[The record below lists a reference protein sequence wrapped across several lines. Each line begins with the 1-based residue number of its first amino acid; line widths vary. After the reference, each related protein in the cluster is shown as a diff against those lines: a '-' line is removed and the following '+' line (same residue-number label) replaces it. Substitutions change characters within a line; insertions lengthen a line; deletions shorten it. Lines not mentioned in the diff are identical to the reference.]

1 MPRVYRRRELLCI
14 LMACNILA
22 LGNCLIASP
31 TSLSP
36 RNCCLVAHQSP
47 QEDQDPDLF
56 DYFDPLLSPHQ
67 YPDGINP
74 EKKLADRIDHLKSEK
89 DVDGQFQGEN
99 NGPKNQKGSETQTDI
114 DLFEYF
120 DPLLSPHEYPNG
132 ISADNKPRD
141 IRGLA
146 EEENTGSED
155 LAKSRGGKKVGVLLM
170 DHGSRNE
177 ASNSRLKHLA
187 KLYQLSTDVENMVV
201 EYSHMEI
208 ASPSIPE
215 GLEKLIGHGVGE

>member
-1 MPRVYRRRELLCI
+1 MPRVFQRRELLCI
-14 LMACNILA
+14 LMTCNIFA
-22 LGNCLIASP
+22 LGNCLVASSAYL
-31 TSLSP
+31 TP
-36 RNCCLVAHQSP
+36 RNGCLVVVRQG
-47 QEDQDPDLF
+47 QKEDQDPDLF

-74 EKKLADRIDHLKSEK
+74 DKKLADRIDHLESEK
-89 DVDGQFQGEN
+89 DAVGLFQGEN
-99 NGPKNQKGSETQTDI
+99 KSQKGPETDIENTGPETDI

-132 ISADNKPRD
+132 ISPDNGSSTF
-141 IRGLA
+141 RGLN
-146 EEENTGSED
+146 EDENTGSE
-155 LAKSRGGKKVGVLLM
+155 GKKVGVLLM

-215 GLEKLIGHGVGE
+215 GLEKLLSHGVGT

>member
-1 MPRVYRRRELLCI
+1 MI
-14 LMACNILA
+14 CNVMA
-22 LGNCLIASP
+22 LGNCLIASSA
-31 TSLSP
+31 SLSP
-36 RNCCLVAHQSP
+36 RNGCLVAHQSP
-47 QEDQDPDLF
+47 KDDQDPDLF

-67 YPDGINP
+67 YPDGISP

-89 DVDGQFQGEN
+89 DADGQFQDKN
-99 NGPKNQKGSETQTDI
+99 NGSKNQKGPETQTDI

-132 ISADNKPRD
+132 ISPDNESRNF
-141 IRGLA
+141 RGLA
-146 EEENTGSED
+146 EDENTGSE
-155 LAKSRGGKKVGVLLM
+155 SNGGMKVGVLLM

-215 GLEKLIGHGVGE
+215 GLEKLISHGVGE